1 MDSVTMSGAHW
12 YGLTDISLRAAGAPV
27 QPIIFVIDNGFHFA

>member
-12 YGLTDISLRAAGAPV
+12 YGLTDISLRAAGALL
-27 QPIIFVIDNGFHFA
+27 QPITYRNR